1 MTTTVFMWIIVA
13 HIILY
18 WLTSFVSSIMRGM
31 SENDKL
37 ENIML
42 IRKALNEVKE
52 NKAAR
57 KTDGRKSRIIK
68 GIPKLIDANKAGG
81 PDSGKC
87 SLILCEGDSAKA
99 GVMSGLSKID
109 RDWYGIFPL
118 KGKLL
123 NTLDAS
129 QTKINNN
136 APFRQSSGIDI

>member
-1 MTTTVFMWIIVA
+1 M
-13 HIILY
+13 
-18 WLTSFVSSIMRGM
+18 
-31 SENDKL
+31 
-37 ENIML
+37 
-42 IRKALNEVKE
+42 
-52 NKAAR
+52 
-57 KTDGRKSRIIK
+57 
-68 GIPKLIDANKAGG
+68 IDANKAGG

-99 GVMSGLSKID
+99 GVMSGLSKKD

-136 APFRQSSGIDI
+136 AEIANIKKIMGLQSGKTYKSKKEMESSLRYGKILIMTDQDLDGSHIKALCFKLLQFTMERII